1 MEYNKMD
8 QPPKNNSHDTADDPS
23 VDPQLLMDAETG

>member
-8 QPPKNNSHDTADDPS
+8 QPPKNNSHDPS